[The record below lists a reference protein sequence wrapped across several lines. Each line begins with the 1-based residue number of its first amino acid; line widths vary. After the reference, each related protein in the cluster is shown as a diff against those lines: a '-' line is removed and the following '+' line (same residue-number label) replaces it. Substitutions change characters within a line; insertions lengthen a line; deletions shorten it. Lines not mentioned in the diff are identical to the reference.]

1 MSLRLIPCGEC
12 SFTSNQIRFCKRNTY
27 LDYRTFEDV
36 IGTYVC
42 LVTILDNFLAV
53 IVKNQFD

>member
-1 MSLRLIPCGEC
+1 VNILLQAAKYG
-12 SFTSNQIRFCKRNTY
+12 FAKRNTY
-27 LDYRTFEDV
+27 LDYKTFADV

-53 IVKNQFD
+53 VVKKN